1 MLTLDPSFDIKDYQT
16 EAIAMSNL
24 GNRSKTVSLEIWI
37 NNPQIQAGILSL
49 YAGEPFDYK
58 RNSTGYEIGRQIAIL
73 AKNAGLMTRGA
84 ILRKK
89 PNSNQMAI
97 VKTKMKILH
106 DIVYHQLQLRE
117 LAA

>member
-1 MLTLDPSFDIKDYQT
+1 
-16 EAIAMSNL
+16 MSNL
-24 GNRSKTVSLEIWI
+24 GTRSRTVTLETWI
-37 NNPQIQAGILSL
+37 NNPRIQEGILSL
-49 YAGEPFDYK
+49 YAGEPFDDTK
-58 RNSTGYEIGRQIAIL
+58 SPGYEIGLQIAIL

-89 PNSNQMAI
+89 PNSSQMAI

-106 DIVYHQLQLRE
+106 DIVYHQLQLKE

>member
-1 MLTLDPSFDIKDYQT
+1 
-16 EAIAMSNL
+16 MSNL
-24 GNRSKTVSLEIWI
+24 GTRSKTVTLEIWI
-37 NNPQIQAGILSL
+37 NNPRIQEGILSL
-49 YAGEPFDYK
+49 YAGEPFDDTK
-58 RNSTGYEIGRQIAIL
+58 DSTGYEIGRQIAIL

-84 ILRKK
+84 ILRRK
-89 PNSNQMAI
+89 PNSSQMAI